1 MAESKSLKQLKR
13 ERMTAKQRFS
23 RLANSVM
30 KSCKKMSA
38 DELMEAFNKVVL
50 DADKV
55 LEANEE
61 VEIAW
66 LEELEH
72 VSTPKESMRDD
83 IKRTVEEREQKLDD
97 VEHFVQKVLWGN
109 FGNSELT
116 VALEAAEKECKR
128 LLMSQPGLK
137 LEVYE
142 LMLNHLEGL
151 VKAAKEA
158 VFRWSR
164 WISDAERPD
173 FQQRMRNIESLLPEL
188 ISGKADLLQ
197 AKLEHNGSSDA
208 TLPPS
213 PAIKLRPTALPR
225 FDGNRRNFY
234 LWKKEWEAL
243 QKQGEPTGSKE
254 VRKFQLLDSLEER
267 VARELRLPTYGT
279 ADEIFRVLGNRFGN
293 KSAIALEIVEELQAL
308 PPVRGHQPRRVVDM
322 IQVVEKALYDLS
334 ELGNTGALRNPLV
347 TKSLESKLPEN
358 LKKEWLV
365 CSAGEEEVASPEGR
379 FDMLLKFLRSQEKIY
394 EQLDQLRDDDSSKRE
409 RKIPQKHARTKATN
423 SLGFQAS
430 CIVCGERGHRK
441 KLYYCKKFKTLRV
454 GEKREAV
461 KKFGACVRCLE
472 IHDGNAECKTTFL
485 CKNEGCKD
493 AQGLGHHYYLCPK
506 VGSKE
511 GDPRRLRPSPARA
524 EGKRYTESQE
534 EFLTSLPPDLAQ
546 RCRNVF
552 CNSVSKT
559 FSLTVPEQGLL
570 AENDLKEFP
579 VIMMILE
586 VTANAGQK
594 IGTLIDLASDTNYIT
609 HEAAGEL
616 DLRSED
622 VTLIVHGVGGM
633 QVTVQTKRYLLK
645 IRILW
650 IGGGGTALGLLVSL
664 GVVAVDVEIANL
676 GERR

>member
-83 IKRTVEEREQKLDD
+83 IKRTVEECEQKLDD

-128 LLMSQPGLK
+128 LSMSQPGLK

-208 TLPPS
+208 TLPPP

-254 VRKFQLLDSLEER
+254 
-267 VARELRLPTYGT
+267 
-279 ADEIFRVLGNRFGN
+279 
-293 KSAIALEIVEELQAL
+293 
-308 PPVRGHQPRRVVDM
+308 
-322 IQVVEKALYDLS
+322 
-334 ELGNTGALRNPLV
+334 
-347 TKSLESKLPEN
+347 
-358 LKKEWLV
+358 
-365 CSAGEEEVASPEGR
+365 
-379 FDMLLKFLRSQEKIY
+379 
-394 EQLDQLRDDDSSKRE
+394 
-409 RKIPQKHARTKATN
+409 
-423 SLGFQAS
+423 
-430 CIVCGERGHRK
+430 
-441 KLYYCKKFKTLRV
+441 
-454 GEKREAV
+454 
-461 KKFGACVRCLE
+461 
-472 IHDGNAECKTTFL
+472 
-485 CKNEGCKD
+485 
-493 AQGLGHHYYLCPK
+493 
-506 VGSKE
+506 
-511 GDPRRLRPSPARA
+511 
-524 EGKRYTESQE
+524 
-534 EFLTSLPPDLAQ
+534 
-546 RCRNVF
+546 
-552 CNSVSKT
+552 T
-559 FSLTVPEQGLL
+559 FSLPFPEKGLL

-609 HEAAGEL
+609 HEAAAAAGYKEITS
-616 DLRSED
+616 DYS
-622 VTLIVHGVGGM
+622 
-633 QVTVQTKRYLLK
+633 
-645 IRILW
+645 
-650 IGGGGTALGLLVSL
+650 
-664 GVVAVDVEIANL
+664 DVEIANL